1 MFPARVV
8 PGSYVQY
15 DERIVCNFGR
25 VRELSKSPHSKE
37 PDSGP
42 RNIRKKSG
50 APRWKGHVEP

>member
-1 MFPARVV
+1 M
-8 PGSYVQY
+8 GK
-15 DERIVCNFGR
+15 RIVCNFGR
-25 VRELSKSPHSKE
+25 VRELLKSPHSKE